1 MADVFKALH
10 SVSNCLIQIQLCTIP
25 QIISMSLILILMR
38 IEHHFLPIILHN
50 LLSEVSAFFPQTD
63 LTFLKG
69 GQIQPSVN
77 VEHTSSEA
85 GKIPEAQLTAQNCQ
99 NLCILFKSFYM
110 CIQA

>member
-1 MADVFKALH
+1 MKKWHLANIIFF
-10 SVSNCLIQIQLCTIP
+10 QLYC
-25 QIISMSLILILMR
+25 IIYYLRWVYI
-38 IEHHFLPIILHN
+38 
-50 LLSEVSAFFPQTD
+50 FPQTD

>member
-1 MADVFKALH
+1 
-10 SVSNCLIQIQLCTIP
+10 
-25 QIISMSLILILMR
+25 MR
-38 IEHHFLPIILHN
+38 QVVYYVLQYFYFN
-50 LLSEVSAFFPQTD
+50 SLLSTYYSELEQILYINYYTRPPACHMKWIAFFSQTD

>member
-1 MADVFKALH
+1 MEKMTL
-10 SVSNCLIQIQLCTIP
+10 SK
-25 QIISMSLILILMR
+25 
-38 IEHHFLPIILHN
+38 HHFLPIILHN
-50 LLSEVSAFFPQTD
+50 LLSEVSVFFPQTD